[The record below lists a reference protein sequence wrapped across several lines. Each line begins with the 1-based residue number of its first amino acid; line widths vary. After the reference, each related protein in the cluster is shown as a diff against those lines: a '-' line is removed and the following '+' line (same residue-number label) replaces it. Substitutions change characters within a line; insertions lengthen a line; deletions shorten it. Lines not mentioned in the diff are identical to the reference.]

1 LGFIAHEVQP
11 HFPML
16 VNGQKDGEGY
26 QSINYIGL
34 IPVLVAEI
42 KDLKSQVKILHS
54 QVEQL
59 MKNQY
64 KQTTVE

>member
-1 LGFIAHEVQP
+1 
-11 HFPML
+11 ML
-16 VNGQKDGEGY
+16 VNGQKDGDVY